1 MLGLD
6 EKRKT
11 ETTLSDLTASRVQ
24 HQKRAFH
31 KGQRFDLMS
40 EISANQRSVTHSWG
54 GGSGM
59 RHCCH
64 FSLQEAEKTQ
74 GLGALPR

>member
-54 GGSGM
+54 GREWDEALLPFLVTGS
-59 RHCCH
+59 
-64 FSLQEAEKTQ
+64 
-74 GLGALPR
+74 